1 MIWLTRLWRT
11 HFHAGRGG
19 RVKLAVTSSLA
30 TRLVL
35 TSVSVVV
42 MPMTVRYL
50 GNEGYG
56 LMVIMSSVVGWL
68 QFSSIGIGTAL
79 QSPLTEAY
87 TSRDVGR
94 QQALLS
100 TAIAALVAIALT
112 LLTVGAIVF
121 SMVNWLSVFPPTTDR
136 FVHEIPVAF
145 LIVFLG
151 FVGTIAVS
159 FVGPLYAAR
168 QELHVASLPPLIA
181 GLLTFSGTVL
191 AIHLDLGLVGIV
203 IAGVGLTSAV
213 QLLFAIWTLYFR
225 GQPELRPR
233 WRHCSRTAWN
243 SLFTRG
249 VDFLLLQLCSIAF
262 FQIDA
267 FLIAHFLTT
276 NDVTPYSVAQ
286 KAFLQLAGLFAIVSG
301 SMWGAYGDARAS
313 GDVVW
318 IRRARRTIERLF
330 LVFYGGLA
338 VVMVLF
344 GHRLLGWWVGDA
356 AAPGTLLIAAVAAYF
371 CAREWTTLHAMLLNG
386 LDVIRP
392 QVWVLSVTAVLILV
406 LNTIA
411 VQTFGVIGLA
421 LGGLV
426 GFSCLSAWYLPLL
439 ASRALP
445 RIQRESAG
453 SLTAWDRAPHV
464 QSADAPTLG

>member
-1 MIWLTRLWRT
+1 
-11 HFHAGRGG
+11 
-19 RVKLAVTSSLA
+19 
-30 TRLVL
+30 
-35 TSVSVVV
+35 
-42 MPMTVRYL
+42 
-50 GNEGYG
+50 
-56 LMVIMSSVVGWL
+56 
-68 QFSSIGIGTAL
+68 
-79 QSPLTEAY
+79 
-87 TSRDVGR
+87 
-94 QQALLS
+94 
-100 TAIAALVAIALT
+100 
-112 LLTVGAIVF
+112 
-121 SMVNWLSVFPPTTDR
+121 
-136 FVHEIPVAF
+136 
-145 LIVFLG
+145 
-151 FVGTIAVS
+151 
-159 FVGPLYAAR
+159 
-168 QELHVASLPPLIA
+168 
-181 GLLTFSGTVL
+181 
-191 AIHLDLGLVGIV
+191 LVGIV
-203 IAGVGLTSAV
+203 IAGVGVTSAV
-213 QLLFAIWTLYFR
+213 QLLFAVWTLYFR
-225 GQPELRPR
+225 GQSELRPR
-233 WRHCSRTAWN
+233 WRHCSLTAWN

-276 NDVTPYSVAQ
+276 NDVTPYSIAQ
-286 KAFLQLAGLFAIVSG
+286 KAFLQLSGLFAIVSG

-318 IRRARRTIERLF
+318 IRRARQTIERIF

-344 GHRLLGWWVGDA
+344 GHSLLGWWVGDA

-411 VQTFGVIGLA
+411 VQTLGVIGLA
-421 LGGLV
+421 LGGLI

-445 RIQRESAG
+445 RIQRESAA